1 MNEAQEAKAKKIS
14 ELLKDF
20 EECCRTISNL
30 NFMSKH
36 AGSIVIKQ
44 PFHETSTANIDFDAK
59 QAILTGAIYEL
70 NHLRET
76 IEVKLSNELGE
87 SCKQ

>member
-30 NFMSKH
+30 TDFLQSEF
-36 AGSIVIKQ
+36 SIYIGLFDK
-44 PFHETSTANIDFDAK
+44 TTINIDFETKRAV
-59 QAILTGAIYEL
+59 LTGAINEL
-70 NHLRET
+70 NNLKKT
-76 IEVKLSNELGE
+76 IEGKISNELRE